1 MAINPRY
8 KIVFIGDA
16 SVGKTSLFHRFA
28 TGTFTTDYKA
38 TLGADQKTISAR
50 VQDQA
55 VSFEIWDTAGQE
67 RFRAM
72 TTSCYRNSSG
82 FIIVYDISKKET
94 FTNLDGW
101 VNELKSYKCDH
112 LPIILVGNKVDHDNK
127 EVDTQEANNFA
138 TSKKYAFT
146 EVSAKLGTNCDEI
159 LQKLGG
165 MLLDSHQINNNNTTF
180 RSTNVNTRQ
189 TLTNDNDNQSICC

>member
-82 FIIVYDISKKET
+82 FIIVYDISNKQT
-94 FTNLDGW
+94 LANLEGW
-101 VNELKSYKCDH
+101 VNELKAYHCDQ
-112 LPIILVGNKVDHDNK
+112 LPIILVGNKVDHENK
-127 EVDTQEANNFA
+127 EVDTGEAKNFA
-138 TSKKYAFT
+138 NSKDYAFI
-146 EVSAKLGTNCDEI
+146 EVSAKLGTNCDQI
-159 LQKLGG
+159 LQILGQ
-165 MLLDSHQINNNNTTF
+165 MLLARYTPTFNLPSVPILPPKTPNPNSNTGG
-180 RSTNVNTRQ
+180 
-189 TLTNDNDNQSICC
+189 CC